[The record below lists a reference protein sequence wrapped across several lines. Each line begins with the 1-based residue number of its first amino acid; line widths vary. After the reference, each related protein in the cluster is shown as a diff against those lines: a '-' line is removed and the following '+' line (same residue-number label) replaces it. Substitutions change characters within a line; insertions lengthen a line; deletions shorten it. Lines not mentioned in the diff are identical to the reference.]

1 MNALAEHILIL
12 DEDADIRG
20 FEEDGYTIYTKPDGV
35 SHYAVDSDAPE
46 EVRAVVSGA
55 AQGDPDMIEE
65 ILQALLA
72 DKPNQP
78 TKPAEPAPAGLAD
91 L

>member
-12 DEDADIRG
+12 DQDADIRG
-20 FEEDGYTIYTKPDGV
+20 FEKDGYTIYTKPDGV
-35 SHYAVDSDAPE
+35 SHYAIDSDAPE

-65 ILQALLA
+65 ILQALLGA
-72 DKPNQP
+72 VP
-78 TKPAEPAPAGLAD
+78 TRPSKPAEPAPAGLDD